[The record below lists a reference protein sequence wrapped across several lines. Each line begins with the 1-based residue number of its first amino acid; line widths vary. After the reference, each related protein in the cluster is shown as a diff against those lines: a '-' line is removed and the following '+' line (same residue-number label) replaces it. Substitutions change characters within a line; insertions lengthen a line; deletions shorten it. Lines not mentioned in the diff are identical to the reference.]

1 MADSFYLKIYD
12 VENSE
17 LRLVGI
23 DDSWNIIADL
33 DSKTSFSATV
43 TDLKTLTKIYTGAHA
58 RFYNYDDEVLFDG
71 FIKTIDKEDPFGND
85 EIIYYS
91 INCVCW
97 CKIAERRLIG
107 DIIENKTVTQII
119 TNYILPILAEEG
131 VTAGNIDCDLTIE
144 RITFNYITCYEAL
157 NLLQSLV
164 YGYQWLI
171 SDENKDLYFEYIA
184 NNYLETKL
192 DSNIYYRNFKQS
204 RNMSVYR
211 NTQYLRGGKA
221 RTDTQSNETP
231 TPLPD
236 GSTRTFVCRFP
247 VAEEPTIET
256 NVGGGGW
263 VGKTCGVNG
272 IDEEGTHDFYFTFNS
287 PNITQDS
294 GGAVLGVGDLI
305 RITYVGLRDLF
316 IIVDDQEQIRRRAT
330 IEDNSIGG
338 GVDGCSG
345 IYESIIEE
353 TAMDNIP
360 VGIQFSSGVLKKYGD
375 IADQISFDTEN
386 DNFKWSLASLLK
398 VEKSSWDINEY
409 FLVNNISMKQM
420 DQTHI
425 QYSIT
430 GLDGARVGGWELY
443 FSEMLKRDK
452 KFTINDSEVLV
463 ILKNQLEKINHAGQY
478 ELEVYNPLLYVS
490 ESTLVSEST
499 ILGGTLE
506 SEVTI
511 YD

>member
-23 DDSWNIIADL
+23 DSNWNMIADL

-43 TDLKTLTKIYTGAHA
+43 TDLKTLTKIYTGAHV

-71 FIKTIDKEDPFGND
+71 FIKTIDKDDPFGND
-85 EIIYYS
+85 ELIYYT

-107 DIIENKTVTQII
+107 DIIENEKVEDIV
-119 TNYILPILAEEG
+119 TNYILPILADEG
-131 VTAGNIDCDLTIE
+131 VTAGLIECDLVIE

-164 YGYQWLI
+164 YGYTWLI
-171 SDENKDLYFEYIA
+171 SDETKDLYFYYIA
-184 NNYLETKL
+184 NDYLETKL
-192 DSNIYYRNFKQS
+192 DSNIYHRNFKQS

-221 RTDTQSNETP
+221 RTATQSNETP
-231 TPLPD
+231 TPTPD
-236 GSTRTFVCRFP
+236 GNIRTFTCRFP
-247 VAEEPTIET
+247 IAEEPTIET

-263 VGKTCGVNG
+263 NTKTCGVNG
-272 IDEEGTHDFYFTFNS
+272 IDEEGTHDFYFTYNS

-294 GGAVLGVGDLI
+294 GGAILAVGDFI
-305 RITYVGLRDLF
+305 RVTYVGLRDLF

-345 IYESIIEE
+345 VYEKIVENV
-353 TAMDNIP
+353 TMDNIP
-360 VGIQFSSGVLKKYGD
+360 LGVQFASGILKKYGD
-375 IADQISFDTEN
+375 IADQISFDTED
-386 DNFKWSLASLLK
+386 DNFKWSLATLLK
-398 VEKSSWDINEY
+398 VEKESWDINEY
-409 FLVNNISMKQM
+409 FLVKTVSMRQL
-420 DQTHI
+420 DPIHI

-430 GLDGARVGGWELY
+430 GLDGAQVGGWEQY
-443 FSEMLKRDK
+443 FEEMLKKDK

-463 ILKNQLEKINHAGQY
+463 ILKNLFEKINHLGEY